1 MKKNWLW
8 DTKLNDSEVRVILG
22 NEKDPRFFIYA
33 AKLLARVKDPESV
46 FSYIDKVLVQRHWPA
61 IRSRMKRDTW
71 GADAVREWQKFFVAG
86 ISPERLVVARQI
98 RSARRASGLSQT
110 GFAQR
115 MGVIQQYVSSLESGK
130 ENVTID
136 TLTKVAAS
144 FGKKVVI
151 RFVKDL
157 PSLQG

>member
-1 MKKNWLW
+1 MKTNWLW
-8 DTKLNDSEVRVILG
+8 DTKLNDAEVRVILG

-33 AKLLARVKDPESV
+33 SKLLARLKDPEIV
-46 FSYIDKVLVQRHWPA
+46 FSYIDKALLQRHWPA

-71 GADAVREWQKFFVAG
+71 GADAVREWQKFFVSG
-86 ISPERLVVARQI
+86 ISPERLVVAQQI
-98 RSARRASGLSQT
+98 RSARRASGLSQA
-110 GFAQR
+110 GFARQ

-151 RFVKDL
+151 RFENNL
-157 PSLQG
+157 PNLRG